1 MLITINGKTEVINGM
16 QDIKNLLDNTFGY
29 ELSDCIEKM
38 YARQY
43 RDKLDELDCLLYK
56 RRKKIIQ
63 LLRKIKQFEYEA
75 KEDNDCYFHLE
86 KDKEFV
92 ASQLEAVN
100 LGIDSLIRNLN
111 DTKKLDK
118 KTASA
123 LIARLEEVKER
134 GENVPL
140 F

>member
-1 MLITINGKTEVINGM
+1 MLVTINGKTEVINGM
-16 QDIKNLLDNTFGY
+16 QDIKDLLDSTFGY

-43 RDKLDELDCLLYK
+43 RDKLDELNYLLYK

-63 LLRKIKQFEYEA
+63 LLRKIQQLEYKA

-100 LGIDSLIRNLN
+100 LGIDSLIRDLN